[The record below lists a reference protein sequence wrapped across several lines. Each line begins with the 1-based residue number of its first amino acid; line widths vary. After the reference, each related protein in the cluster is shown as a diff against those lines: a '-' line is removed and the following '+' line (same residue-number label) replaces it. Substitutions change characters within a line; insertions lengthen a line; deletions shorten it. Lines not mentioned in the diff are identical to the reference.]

1 MILFCICHPDPVL
14 PTARPSSPHM
24 LPPAPDRIEG
34 EEARNQVIPGRTRRM
49 AAWQDASP
57 APAAAAASLSAT
69 NRIEGEEARNRLQA
83 YSLALGLLVVTDGGL
98 CGH

>member
-1 MILFCICHPDPVL
+1 
-14 PTARPSSPHM
+14 
-24 LPPAPDRIEG
+24 
-34 EEARNQVIPGRTRRM
+34 M